1 MSIDKYP
8 IFTSMRDFKSRHKS
22 NWPVRDR
29 QPTILEYIGGGFLLC
44 AMMYGLLW
52 YALVQATGGI

>member
-1 MSIDKYP
+1 M
-8 IFTSMRDFKSRHKS
+8 THDFKHMHKS

-44 AMMYGLLW
+44 AMMCGLLW
-52 YALVQATGGI
+52 FALVQATGGF